1 MLQIK
6 IESYSEKAIKIHGDT
21 KPIKDALRD
30 AGAKFNPYLKG
41 GPGWIASAKKRET
54 FEAIIYSAPTS
65 APVNLATV
73 TMEAP
78 KEAPKVVIQ
87 EAPKVVVQ
95 DAPVIPSTPPT
106 PPAPPRSK
114 RSAKFGIKDLFRI
127 LPISKNVPYAIL
139 EGNVLSYFSKIGPVH
154 YELEATFDKV
164 SIDASFIKD
173 NGIPVSIQDGI
184 ATFANGMKAGATPT
198 DSDFNIPKEGELLIT
213 SGALDAFDTLKT
225 FLGKDELR
233 HAMTGAYFAK
243 GKICATDAHRLR
255 VLDAKFESEGVI
267 LSKAALELLK
277 HSQIKGHT
285 KYATFEDIGVTLGME
300 WLIDAIYPKYEAVIP
315 NPDSATSTLTFS
327 KKALLPLLAN
337 ALKAAHKDTKL
348 VVLTCEGEGLNI
360 SASDLDRN
368 TNFTATAPAS
378 GSIKIGY
385 NAAFLI
391 DVLKSIEADE
401 VTIHYFG
408 ESRPSLLNL
417 TSLLMPVKIE
427 D

>member
-1 MLQIK
+1 MLQIQ
-6 IESYSEKAIKIHGDT
+6 IENYSEKAIKIHGDT

-65 APVNLATV
+65 APITLATV

-78 KEAPKVVIQ
+78 KVVVHEAPKVVIQ
-87 EAPKVVVQ
+87 
-95 DAPVIPSTPPT
+95 DAPVIPSPPPTPPT
-106 PPAPPRSK
+106 PPRAK
-114 RSAKFGIKDLFRI
+114 RSAKFGVKELFRI
-127 LPISKNVPYAIL
+127 LPISKAVPYAIL

-154 YELEATFDKV
+154 YELDATFGKV
-164 SIDASFIKD
+164 SIEASFIKD
-173 NGIPVSIQDGI
+173 NGIPVNIQEGI
-184 ATFANGMKAGATPT
+184 ATFENGMKAGVTPT
-198 DSDFNIPKEGELLIT
+198 EKSFNIDKVGKLLIS
-213 SGALDAFDTLKT
+213 SGALDVFDTLKT
-225 FLGKDELR
+225 FLSKDELKG
-233 HAMTGAYFAK
+233 AMTGAYFAN

-255 VLDAKFESEGVI
+255 VLEAQFESEGVI

-285 KYATFEDIGVTLGME
+285 DYATFEDIGVTLGRY
-300 WLIDAIYPKYEAVIP
+300 WLVDATYPKYEAIMP
-315 NPDSATSTLTFS
+315 NPDIAESTLTFS
-327 KKALLPLLAN
+327 KKAILPLLEN

-348 VVLTCEGEGLNI
+348 VVLTCEGEGLSI
-360 SASDLDRN
+360 SASDIDRG

-378 GSIKIGY
+378 GSIKIGH

-408 ESRPSLLNL
+408 ESRASLFNL
-417 TSLLMPVKIE
+417 TSLLMPVMAY
-427 D
+427 

>member
-1 MLQIK
+1 L
-6 IESYSEKAIKIHGDT
+6 
-21 KPIKDALRD
+21 
-30 AGAKFNPYLKG
+30 
-41 GPGWIASAKKRET
+41 
-54 FEAIIYSAPTS
+54 
-65 APVNLATV
+65 
-73 TMEAP
+73 
-78 KEAPKVVIQ
+78 
-87 EAPKVVVQ
+87 
-95 DAPVIPSTPPT
+95 
-106 PPAPPRSK
+106 PADKS
-114 RSAKFGIKDLFRI
+114 I
-127 LPISKNVPYAIL
+127 PYAIL

-154 YELEATFDKV
+154 YEMDATFDKV

-173 NGIPVSIQDGI
+173 NGIPVSIEDGT
-184 ATFANGMKAGATPT
+184 ATFENGMKAGATPT

-213 SGALDAFDTLKT
+213 SGALNAFDTLKT
-225 FLGKDELR
+225 FLSKDELR
-233 HAMTGAYFAK
+233 PVMTGAYFAN

-255 VLDAKFESEGVI
+255 VLEAQFDSEGVI

-277 HSQIKGHT
+277 YSQIKGYA
-285 KYATFEDIGVTLGME
+285 KYATFEDIGVTLGAQ
-300 WLIDAIYPKYEAVIP
+300 WLIDGRYPDFEAVIP
-315 NPDSATSTLTFS
+315 NPDSAESTLTFS

-385 NAAFLI
+385 NAAHLI

-417 TSLLMPVKIE
+417 TSLLAPVMAC
-427 D
+427 

>member
-1 MLQIK
+1 MLQIQ
-6 IESYSEKAIKIHGDT
+6 IENYSEKAIKIHGDT

-78 KEAPKVVIQ
+78 KVVIQDTPKVVIQ
-87 EAPKVVVQ
+87 EAP
-95 DAPVIPSTPPT
+95 VIPSTPST
-106 PPAPPRSK
+106 PPTPPRSK

-127 LPISKNVPYAIL
+127 LPADKSIPYAIL

-154 YELEATFDKV
+154 YEMDATFDKV

-173 NGIPVSIQDGI
+173 NGIPVSIEDGT
-184 ATFANGMKAGATPT
+184 ATFENGMKAGATPT

-213 SGALDAFDTLKT
+213 SGALNAFDTLKT
-225 FLGKDELR
+225 FLSKDELR
-233 HAMTGAYFAK
+233 PVMTGAYFTK

-255 VLDAKFESEGVI
+255 VLEAQFDSEGVI

-277 HSQIKGHT
+277 YSQIKGYA
-285 KYATFEDIGVTLGME
+285 KYATFEDIGVTLGAQ
-300 WLIDAIYPKYEAVIP
+300 WLIDGRYPDFEAVIP
-315 NPDSATSTLTFS
+315 NPDNAESTLTFS

-337 ALKAAHKDTKL
+337 ALKAAHKNTKL
-348 VVLTCEGEGLNI
+348 VVLTCDGEGLNI

-385 NAAFLI
+385 NAAHLI

-417 TSLLMPVKIE
+417 TSLLAPVMAC
-427 D
+427 

>member
-1 MLQIK
+1 MLQIQ
-6 IESYSEKAIKIHGDT
+6 IENYSEKAIKIYGDT
-21 KPIKDALRD
+21 KPLKDTLRSL
-30 AGAKFNPYLKG
+30 GAKYNPYLKG

-65 APVNLATV
+65 APVTLATV
-73 TMEAP
+73 TMEALSHD
-78 KEAPKVVIQ
+78 
-87 EAPKVVVQ
+87 APKVVVQ
-95 DAPVIPSTPPT
+95 EAPAIPSTPPT
-106 PPAPPRSK
+106 PPRSK

-127 LPISKNVPYAIL
+127 LPISKAVHYAIL

-154 YELEATFDKV
+154 YEIDATFGKV

-173 NGIPVSIQDGI
+173 NGIPVSIQDGT
-184 ATFANGMKAGATPT
+184 ATFENGMKAGATPT
-198 DSDFNIPKEGELLIT
+198 DSDFNICKEGELLIT
-213 SGALDAFDTLKT
+213 SGALDVFDTLKT
-225 FLGKDELR
+225 FLSKDELR
-233 HAMTGAYFAK
+233 PVMTGAYFAK

-255 VLDAKFESEGVI
+255 VLEAQFESEGVI

-285 KYATFEDIGVTLGME
+285 KYATFEDIGVTLGAQ
-300 WLIDAIYPKYEAVIP
+300 WLIDGRYPDFEAVIP
-315 NPDSATSTLTFS
+315 NPDNAESTLTFS

-368 TNFTATAPAS
+368 TNFAATAPAS

-385 NAAFLI
+385 NVAYFI
-391 DVLKSIEADE
+391 EVLKSIEADQ

-427 D
+427 A

>member
-1 MLQIK
+1 MLQIQ
-6 IESYSEKAIKIHGDT
+6 IENYSEKAIKIHGDT

-87 EAPKVVVQ
+87 EAPKVVVH
-95 DAPVIPSTPPT
+95 DAPPT
-106 PPAPPRSK
+106 PPTRSK

-127 LPISKNVPYAIL
+127 LPADKSIPYAIL
-139 EGNVLSYFSKIGPVH
+139 DGNVLSYFSKIGPVH
-154 YELEATFDKV
+154 YEIDATFDKV

-173 NGIPVSIQDGI
+173 NGIPVSIQDGT

-198 DSDFNIPKEGELLIT
+198 DNDFNIPKEGELLIT

-233 HAMTGAYFAK
+233 HAMTGAYFTK

-255 VLDAKFESEGVI
+255 VLEAQFESEGVI

-277 HSQIKGHT
+277 YSQIKGHER
-285 KYATFEDIGVTLGME
+285 YATFEDIGVTLGAQ
-300 WLIDAIYPKYEAVIP
+300 WLIEGRYPDFEAVIP

-327 KKALLPLLAN
+327 KKALLPLLEN
-337 ALKAAHKDTKL
+337 ALKAAHKNTKL
-348 VVLTCEGEGLNI
+348 VVLTCEGEGLNV

-368 TNFTATAPAS
+368 TNFAATAPAS
-378 GSIKIGY
+378 GSINIGY

-391 DVLKSIEADE
+391 DVLKSIEGDE

-417 TSLLMPVKIE
+417 TSLLMPVMAC
-427 D
+427 

>member
-1 MLQIK
+1 MSIL
-6 IESYSEKAIKIHGDT
+6 IETYSEKAIKIYGDT
-21 KPIKDALRD
+21 KPLKDTLRSL
-30 AGAKFNPYLKG
+30 GAKYNPYLKG

-65 APVNLATV
+65 APVTLATV
-73 TMEAP
+73 TMEALSHD
-78 KEAPKVVIQ
+78 
-87 EAPKVVVQ
+87 APKVVVQ
-95 DAPVIPSTPPT
+95 EAPAIPSTPPT
-106 PPAPPRSK
+106 PPRSK

-127 LPISKNVPYAIL
+127 LPISKAVHYAIL

-154 YELEATFDKV
+154 YEIDATFDKV

-173 NGIPVSIQDGI
+173 NGIPVSIEDGT
-184 ATFANGMKAGATPT
+184 ATFENGMKAGATPT

-213 SGALDAFDTLKT
+213 SGALSAFDTLKT

-233 HAMTGAYFAK
+233 PVMTGAYFTK

-255 VLDAKFESEGVI
+255 VLEAQFESEGVI

-277 HSQIKGHT
+277 YSQIKGYDR
-285 KYATFEDIGVTLGME
+285 YATFEDIGVTLGE
-300 WLIDAIYPKYEAVIP
+300 QWLIDGRYPDFNAVIP

-327 KKALLPLLAN
+327 KKALLPLLEN

-348 VVLTCEGEGLNI
+348 VVLTCDGEGLNV
-360 SASDLDRN
+360 SASDLDRG
-368 TNFTATAPAS
+368 TNFAATAPAS

-385 NAAFLI
+385 NAAQLI

-408 ESRPSLLNL
+408 ESRPSLFNL
-417 TSLLMPVKIE
+417 TSLLMPVMIE
-427 D
+427 A

>member
-1 MLQIK
+1 MLQIQ
-6 IESYSEKAIKIHGDT
+6 IENYSEKAIKIHGDT

-30 AGAKFNPYLKG
+30 AGAKYNPYLKG

-65 APVNLATV
+65 APITLATV
-73 TMEAP
+73 TM
-78 KEAPKVVIQ
+78 EAPKVVIQ

-95 DAPVIPSTPPT
+95 EAPAIPSTPPT
-106 PPAPPRSK
+106 PPRSK

-127 LPISKNVPYAIL
+127 LPISKAVHYAIL

-154 YELEATFDKV
+154 YELDATFDKV

-173 NGIPVSIQDGI
+173 NGIPVSIEDGT
-184 ATFANGMKAGATPT
+184 ATFENGMKAGVTPT
-198 DSDFNIPKEGELLIT
+198 EESFNIDKAGKLLIT
-213 SGALDAFDTLKT
+213 SGALSAFDTLKT
-225 FLGKDELR
+225 FLSKDELR
-233 HAMTGAYFAK
+233 PVMTGAYFAK

-255 VLDAKFESEGVI
+255 VLEAQFESEGVI

-277 HSQIKGHT
+277 YSQIKGYDR
-285 KYATFEDIGVTLGME
+285 YATFEDIGVTLGE
-300 WLIDAIYPKYEAVIP
+300 QWLIDGRYPDFNAVIP

-327 KKALLPLLAN
+327 KKALLPLLEN

-348 VVLTCEGEGLNI
+348 VVLTCDGEGLNI
-360 SASDLDRN
+360 SASDLDRG
-368 TNFTATAPAS
+368 TNFAATAPAS

-385 NAAFLI
+385 NVAYLI

-408 ESRPSLLNL
+408 ESRPSLFNL
-417 TSLLMPVKIE
+417 TSLLMPVMIE
-427 D
+427 A

>member
-1 MLQIK
+1 MNIL
-6 IESYSEKAIKIHGDT
+6 IENYSEKAIKIYGDT

-65 APVNLATV
+65 APITLASV
-73 TMEAP
+73 TMEALSHD
-78 KEAPKVVIQ
+78 APKVVIQ
-87 EAPKVVVQ
+87 EAP
-95 DAPVIPSTPPT
+95 VIPPTPSTPSTPPT
-106 PPAPPRSK
+106 PPRSK

-127 LPISKNVPYAIL
+127 LPISKALHYAIL

-154 YELEATFDKV
+154 YEMDATFDKV

-173 NGIPVSIQDGI
+173 NGIPANIQEGI
-184 ATFANGMKAGATPT
+184 ATFANGMKAGVTPT
-198 DSDFNIPKEGELLIT
+198 DNAFNIPKEGDLLIS
-213 SGALDAFDTLKT
+213 SGALNAFDTLKT
-225 FLGKDELR
+225 FLSKDELKP
-233 HAMTGAYFAK
+233 AMNGAYFAN

-255 VLDAKFESEGVI
+255 VLEAQFESEGVI

-285 KYATFEDIGVTLGME
+285 DYATFEDIGVTLGRE
-300 WLIDAIYPKYEAVIP
+300 WLIEGRYPDFNVVIP
-315 NPDSATSTLTFS
+315 NQDNAESTLTFS
-327 KKALLPLLAN
+327 KKALLPLLEN

-360 SASDLDRN
+360 SASDIDRG

-385 NAAFLI
+385 NVAQLI

-401 VTIHYFG
+401 VTVHYFG

-417 TSLLMPVKIE
+417 TSLLMPVMINNN
-427 D
+427 